1 MTMSQIKIRD
11 LEFCQTESLR
21 LGNIQGQGWVLN
33 DISFQP
39 LFVFDFSHNRI
50 GSFSQGFIAAFG
62 IAIGPAIT
70 ISSGG

>member
-1 MTMSQIKIRD
+1 MSQIKIRD
-11 LEFCQTESLR
+11 LEFCQTESLY
-21 LGNIQGQGWVLN
+21 LGSIQGQGWVLN

-62 IAIGPAIT
+62 IAIGQTIT
-70 ISSGG
+70 TNS